1 MIGSIILIT
10 IILII
15 FFIYQRNETCDTFEA
30 GAYTFMLGCIL
41 FIVYLILEMFF
52 GLITIQETIGRKEVK
67 QYNISGLENK
77 TTQEFNFEGEYLQAF
92 TIGYG
97 NISGET
103 ETEMNYWFF
112 MENEYGKKITSIPC
126 TDVYIREVEENEEYC
141 LIYVVEEY
149 RHKGNKILSWFF
161 KTISE
166 EDFITS
172 EVKEKILQVPYGTVQ
187 VEYNVN
193 F

>member
-1 MIGSIILIT
+1 
-10 IILII
+10 
-15 FFIYQRNETCDTFEA
+15 
-30 GAYTFMLGCIL
+30 
-41 FIVYLILEMFF
+41 
-52 GLITIQETIGRKEVK
+52 
-67 QYNISGLENK
+67 
-77 TTQEFNFEGEYLQAF
+77 
-92 TIGYG
+92 
-97 NISGET
+97 
-103 ETEMNYWFF
+103 

-126 TDVYIREVEENEEYC
+126 ADVYIREVEENEEYC
-141 LIYVVEEY
+141 LIYVIEEY

-161 KTISE
+161 KAISE

>member
-1 MIGSIILIT
+1 MIGSIIVIT

-30 GAYTFMLGCIL
+30 GAYTFMLGFIL
-41 FIVYLILEMFF
+41 AIIYLILEMFF

-77 TTQEFNFEGEYLQAF
+77 TTQEFKFEGEYVQAF

-97 NISGET
+97 NISGGA

-126 TDVYIREVEENEEYC
+126 ADVYIREVEENEEYC
-141 LIYVVEEY
+141 LIYVIEQY

-161 KTISE
+161 GAISE

>member
-1 MIGSIILIT
+1 MTGSIIVIT

-41 FIVYLILEMFF
+41 FLVYLILEMFF

-77 TTQEFNFEGEYLQAF
+77 TTQEFKFEGEYLQAF

-97 NISGET
+97 NISGGT
-103 ETEMNYWFF
+103 ETEMSYWFF

-126 TDVYIREVEENEEYC
+126 ADVYIREVEENEEYC
-141 LIYVVEEY
+141 LIYVLEEY

-166 EDFITS
+166 EDFITN
-172 EVKEKILQVPYGTVQ
+172 EIKEKILQVPYGTVQ